1 MHKIQFEVI
10 YFKVGRTI
18 LLHKFLANSH
28 QRLQQAKY
36 IFGQNHFFL
45 NFILF
50 LNLKHCI
57 SFAKHQNESA
67 SGETEQISHRTFLE
81 MGRGRGWEDLGEWH

>member
-1 MHKIQFEVI
+1 MLKYCETIQFYWGQLKKLVTRSESEWILQVFVFMHKIQFEVI

-36 IFGQNHFFL
+36 IFGQNHFFFKFY
-45 NFILF
+45 FIF
-50 LNLKHCI
+50 KP
-57 SFAKHQNESA
+57 
-67 SGETEQISHRTFLE
+67 ETLY
-81 MGRGRGWEDLGEWH
+81 